1 MVLIGA
7 KVQSTKASIYINL
20 LAIRRTKCEIINE
33 ITDFC
38 VKSILLNLNF
48 NPCRVHV
55 AFKKALKL
63 FFLNLMMFSLFGS
76 LEAKS
81 ISKQEDPV
89 FFINRGQWSN
99 QVLAKAQLN
108 VGDFWITRQGFVF
121 NFLDTLAAELLHERT
136 IQNLKI
142 NTQAVFIDFLN
153 CNPNM
158 LVIGTGNQS
167 SEYYNF

>member
-38 VKSILLNLNF
+38 FKSILLQF
-48 NPCRVHV
+48 IIKPSIQSYV
-55 AFKKALKL
+55 AFKKASKL
-63 FFLNLMMFSLFGS
+63 LCLSLIVFSLFGS

-89 FFINRGQWSN
+89 FFINHGQWSN

-121 NFLDTLAAELLHERT
+121 NFWIPWQLSYCMKEPYKT
-136 IQNLKI
+136 
-142 NTQAVFIDFLN
+142 
-153 CNPNM
+153 
-158 LVIGTGNQS
+158 
-167 SEYYNF
+167 